1 MDKGSLQAFKE
12 KLDQHYAW
20 PVLYVFKFIV
30 PKEQEVTLRDLF
42 PTQSV
47 TEKSSANGNYTS
59 FTIQMM
65 CPSSDVV
72 IEVYEKVENIEGL
85 IAL

>member
-1 MDKGSLQAFKE
+1 MNKENLESFKE

-30 PKEQEVTLRDLF
+30 PKEQEETLRDLF

-47 TEKSSANGNYTS
+47 TEKRSANGNYTS

>member
-65 CPSSDVV
+65 CPSSNVV

>member
-30 PKEQEVTLRDLF
+30 PKEQEVALRDLF

-47 TEKSSANGNYTS
+47 TEKSTANGNYTS

-72 IEVYEKVENIEGL
+72 N
-85 IAL
+85 